1 MKAVKQFVS
10 HAALVASISGL
21 SCTSSNGS
29 STADAGVR
37 SDATPEV
44 PACLVDPPSYTPTAP
59 SAPLAVTPKV
69 LWTKPLGFKASP
81 KTPLFVTADGIV
93 VASGDGV
100 RIYDREGNV
109 KRSFF
114 FRGIGGSNRIPMV
127 VGPDDRIYVGSDT
140 LHRIDPD
147 GTDTQYRL
155 SLGTNIVRGGES
167 KAWVSQ
173 LALGPNGVLHV
184 LGSDGA
190 LHGFDHDGRE
200 IYTQQIATG
209 DLVYQPRMAGMG
221 ATILISETL
230 FDARDGRRLG
240 RSHINGDRW
249 AIQLGANGQ
258 RLLANTMTPTLE
270 FAVVDACGKTL
281 RAFPRFTETAV
292 PVLSALGACSIWMES
307 LSPNNRLLIRTDSL
321 GREVKRLF
329 PYFGLPNVLGAD
341 GTLYAVGKPA
351 GESLLVALS
360 EDFEEKWRLPL
371 PSGPPYSSSGLG
383 NDGVL
388 YLADD
393 IGDTLTAV
401 QTGSPG
407 LASVPNPFS
416 PLGFLESP
424 TNWVGDK

>member
-1 MKAVKQFVS
+1 MNAIKHFAS
-10 HAALVASISGL
+10 LAALAVSISAF
-21 SCTSSNGS
+21 SCTTSNGS
-29 STADAGVR
+29 STADAGAR

-44 PACLVDPPSYTPTAP
+44 PACLVDPPTDMPAV
-59 SAPLAVTPKV
+59 PLPALEVTPKV

-114 FRGIGGSNRIPMV
+114 FRGIGGSNSIPMV

-155 SLGTNIVRGGES
+155 TLGTNIVRGGES
-167 KAWVSQ
+167 KAWVSE

-184 LGSDGA
+184 LGSDGS

-209 DLVYQPRMAGMG
+209 DLVYQPSMGGMG
-221 ATILISETL
+221 ATLIISETL

-249 AIQLGANGQ
+249 AIQLGAKGQ
-258 RLLANTMTPTLE
+258 RLLANSMTATLE

-281 RAFPRFTETAV
+281 RSFPRFTETAG
-292 PVLSALGACSIWMES
+292 PSLSTFDGGTIWTES
-307 LSPNNRLLIRTDSL
+307 LRSDDRLLIRTDEL
-321 GREVKRLF
+321 GHEKTRLAHYWGV
-329 PYFGLPNVLGAD
+329 PKVIGAD
-341 GTLYAVGKPA
+341 GTIYAIGTPRGQAAV
-351 GESLLVALS
+351 VALS
-360 EDFEEKWRLPL
+360 EGLEEKWQLPL
-371 PSGPPYSSSGLG
+371 PGAPPYAAGGLG
-383 NDGVL
+383 SDGVL

-393 IGDTLTAV
+393 VGDTLTAI
-401 QTGSPG
+401 QTTSPG
-407 LASVPNPFS
+407 VANVPNPLS
-416 PLGFLESP
+416 PSGLGANA